1 MLDCEKYFGIQN
13 LREAIKKS
21 DSTEENISMIDGS
34 SEFRQIIGE
43 IQSYHNIVLKYFKKK
58 VICPSVAFSYSIIK
72 KVGKLRNRSSW
83 QFYFY

>member
-21 DSTEENISMIDGS
+21 DSTEKNISVIDGS

-43 IQSYHNIVLKYFKKK
+43 IQSYHNIVLKVF
-58 VICPSVAFSYSIIK
+58 
-72 KVGKLRNRSSW
+72 
-83 QFYFY
+83 